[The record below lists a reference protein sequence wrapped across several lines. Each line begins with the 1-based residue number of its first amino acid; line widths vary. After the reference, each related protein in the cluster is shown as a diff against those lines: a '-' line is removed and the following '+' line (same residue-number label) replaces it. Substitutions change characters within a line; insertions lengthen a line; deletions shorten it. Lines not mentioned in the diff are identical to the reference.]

1 MQACRVTAAFKAAP
15 RHSSG
20 GRVIITRRAHVVV
33 RSGSEDDRQMES
45 AFEQELRR
53 RGMGSGSFSEEE
65 AAARAGAPRSPFDQ
79 QPAGDRQQQQRGG
92 PRPPPSFRPDDDEVP
107 PQLAKSRALNSEG
120 LEGFLPRAWELLK
133 LGGSF
138 FLAFAPFILA
148 VSLAFA
154 AIYFVFGD
162 AFVHGGSPTASPP
175 PYYDPDL
182 LLAEPTADPMVP
194 LDLR

>member
-1 MQACRVTAAFKAAP
+1 MLACRATAAFKAAP
-15 RHSSG
+15 QPGHG
-20 GRVIITRRAHVVV
+20 GRSIARRARVVV
-33 RSGSEDDRQMES
+33 RSGSEDDRQMET
-45 AFEQELRR
+45 AFEKELQR

-65 AAARAGAPRSPFDQ
+65 AATRAAAPRSPFDQ
-79 QPAGDRQQQQRGG
+79 QQSGGRQRQQRAG
-92 PRPPPSFRPDDDEVP
+92 PRPPPSFRADDEEVP

-138 FLAFAPFILA
+138 FLAFAPFIIA
-148 VSLAFA
+148 VALAFS

-162 AFVHGGSPTASPP
+162 AFVHGGSPAAGPP

>member
-1 MQACRVTAAFKAAP
+1 MLACRATATFRAAP
-15 RHSSG
+15 QHSWG
-20 GRVIITRRAHVVV
+20 GQPISRRAHVIV
-33 RSGSEDDRQMES
+33 RSGSEDDRQIEA

-65 AAARAGAPRSPFDQ
+65 AAARAAAPRSPFDQ
-79 QPAGDRQQQQRGG
+79 EPAGSRQQSRTG
-92 PRPPPSFRPDDDEVP
+92 PRPPPSFRADEDEVP

-148 VSLAFA
+148 VSLAFS

-162 AFVHGGSPTASPP
+162 AFVHGGSPAAGPP